1 MFGKPIILV
10 VIVFILISVSGCQN
24 APAVGLVQ
32 DVNKIELL
40 QEEGFQVNKPVA
52 KTFSGEEQIEAI
64 VKAIKASTKIDG
76 ILDVTEPPFTL
87 KLYYE
92 NDETKTYHL
101 WVEKA
106 GINYYGM
113 IMDVEDTHTG
123 YKLSEESVKV
133 LLELA
138 E

>member
-1 MFGKPIILV
+1 MFRKPILLV
-10 VIVFILISVSGCQN
+10 VIVFMLIGVSGCQN
-24 APAVGLVQ
+24 APAVGSVQ
-32 DVNKIELL
+32 DVKKIEIL
-40 QEEGFQVNKPVA
+40 QGEGFHENKPVV
-52 KTFSGEEQIEAI
+52 KTFSGEEQIDA
-64 VKAIKASTKIDG
+64 T
-76 ILDVTEPPFTL
+76 LDMTEPPYTL

-101 WVEKA
+101 WVEKS

-123 YKLSEESVKV
+123 YKLTEESVKI
-133 LLELA
+133 LLELI